1 MASYQYD
8 LVVVGSGPA
17 GQKAAICAAKLRKQV
32 AVTDRRHMLGG
43 ASLHTGTIP
52 SKTLRAAIPL
62 DGIRIVDSDQ
72 ALTTPQIPRELIVVG
87 AGVIGLEYASMLTA
101 LNVKVTLIDQR
112 PNPLEFVDAEILDT
126 LYYHMRRNGAVF
138 RF

>member
-43 ASLHTGTIP
+43 ASLHTGT
-52 SKTLRAAIPL
+52 SQVGGTGRADAASGGASSAGTQTANQHS
-62 DGIRIVDSDQ
+62 DGHSS
-72 ALTTPQIPRELIVVG
+72 
-87 AGVIGLEYASMLTA
+87 AGSGNSG
-101 LNVKVTLIDQR
+101 R
-112 PNPLEFVDAEILDT
+112 
-126 LYYHMRRNGAVF
+126 
-138 RF
+138 